1 MSSMQHICTRSET
14 LQRWVAI
21 KVKQGK
27 HYMIITM
34 KASSGHDATN
44 VIASESTGDP
54 SYLSH
59 TELLGKFKIHGKI
72 LPPVDPPFEWIK

>member
-21 KVKQGK
+21 KVKQGE
-27 HYMIITM
+27 HYTIITM

-44 VIASESTGDP
+44 IASESTGDP

-59 TELLGKFKIHGKI
+59 TQLLGKLKILGKI
-72 LPPVDPPFEWIK
+72 SLPVDPPLEWIK